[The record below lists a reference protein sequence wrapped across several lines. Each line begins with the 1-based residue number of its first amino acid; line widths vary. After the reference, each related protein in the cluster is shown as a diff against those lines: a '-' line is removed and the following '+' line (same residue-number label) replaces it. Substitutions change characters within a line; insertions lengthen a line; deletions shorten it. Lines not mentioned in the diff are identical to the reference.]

1 MGVTLEKGSKHVLE
15 IRTKDK
21 ETMVTKEM
29 AETCLPECAQVRAR
43 IYQRILLSFVVRE
56 T

>member
-1 MGVTLEKGSKHVLE
+1 MGVTQEKGSKHVLE

-43 IYQRILLSFVVRE
+43 VYINVYYSHS
-56 T
+56 